1 MTRALIHII
10 DDDPSV
16 RSALQGLLRSVS
28 ISSVTYSRCAEFLS
42 AVKPDIPSCLLLDVR
57 LPEISGLEFQS
68 QLVPLGIHMPVIMI
82 TGYGDIPMTVRAM
95 KAGAID
101 FLPKPF
107 RDQDLLEAIHAAI
120 DRDMERRQEAESISG
135 LEHCYQCLTE
145 RERQVMELVT
155 SGYMNKQAASE
166 LGISE
171 ITIKLHRAS
180 MMRKMQ
186 ARTLADLVKM
196 AERLSRKDT
205 HCI

>member
-1 MTRALIHII
+1 
-10 DDDPSV
+10 
-16 RSALQGLLRSVS
+16 
-28 ISSVTYSRCAEFLS
+28 
-42 AVKPDIPSCLLLDVR
+42 
-57 LPEISGLEFQS
+57 
-68 QLVPLGIHMPVIMI
+68 MPVIMI
-82 TGYGDIPMTVRAM
+82 TGYGDIPMSVRAM

-107 RDQDLLEAIHAAI
+107 RDQDLLEAIHAALE
-120 DRDMERRQEAESISG
+120 RDMQRRQEAERVSE

-155 SGYMNKQAASE
+155 LGYMNKQAASE

-196 AERLSRKDT
+196 AEKLSRKQM
-205 HCI
+205 HYI